1 MKKSYIVKLTTRT
14 HNVRYL
20 VDVSSTHR
28 ANTTANVEDATV
40 FSRKADINAMFASMS
55 RDYRDQK
62 WEIIT
67 K

>member
-14 HNVRYL
+14 RNIRYL
-20 VDVSSTHR
+20 VGVER
-28 ANTTANVEDATV
+28 QNARVTANIEEATV
-40 FSRKADINAMFASMS
+40 FTCKADINAMFASMN
-55 RDYRDQK
+55 RDYRNQN

>member
-20 VDVSSTHR
+20 VDISNTKR
-28 ANTTANVEDATV
+28 ANVTANVEEATV

-55 RDYRDQK
+55 RDYRDQN
-62 WEIIT
+62 WEIIA

>member
-14 HNVRYL
+14 RNVRYL
-20 VDVSSTHR
+20 VGVEHQR
-28 ANTTANVEDATV
+28 ACVTANVEEATV

-55 RDYRDQK
+55 RDYRNQN
-62 WEIIT
+62 WEIII